1 MNIPSRQEIK
11 ESLQSI
17 ASDAG
22 YSGSAVDFII
32 SLASTGYYETFLRS
46 IGILREANAD
56 TAANINS
63 LITMAVNRM
72 YSTFR
77 GNCPR
82 LILKGQSTRY
92 QELKRGDKVY
102 SSENFNLYVYTDITL
117 TPNTDFSI
125 ELIASP
131 EYIFSSKK
139 NKSDRFYVD
148 FRDNDLSEDIN
159 LYVQTDQTAFLN
171 NDYGVLTTPKKVFR
185 LFSQNLSSILDI
197 TIQGWGVRY
206 YRYTKGDANFTIS
219 AFKYLDD
226 HDQDVEE
233 VINSAMEKVLD
244 GSATEADLQLEISNF
259 IPTYIGWKVDKDEDG
274 VVLKTYKS
282 VPRETKEELKV
293 NLNSQI
299 DSIYMVRSNS
309 DLLDSFRVAF
319 ANKISDVNLE
329 SYATEGST
337 FTVENYKDEV
347 HNIKVEGACYI
358 NPLDRPFST
367 YTNGT
372 SGFVMELL
380 VPVSTRNN
388 WKLTGHTPDE
398 VILEVVHRNNNNDA
412 WNTLMSWTD
421 LDTIKRWDANSGP
434 KITIPYGVYS
444 IRARADAG
452 TTLNISY
459 RNLDSST
466 YPTTNIQL
474 KGNVPTDT
482 STDYNV
488 NPSTTSIIM
497 DHDGDLIL
505 NWDNNWKCDYVP
517 TAYRKLTIKKNDKVI
532 KWWAPNPGSIGT
544 YTDNVNKGD
553 VISIMFWADK
563 GYYINFESHLS
574 YLDST
579 STGITGIDVP
589 ESFLTNRV
597 PRNSDVQYPMVAF
610 YYVPRSASNLI
621 SSGEMES
628 YNQAVKYHYVFD
640 HLYACPGNLSTYTLK
655 ADIVTTDS
663 TQLAKDLA
671 EIINNYTNKLG
682 VTLSRNE
689 LVTAISKLSEV
700 SIVNELKLL
709 GNGKEY
715 SNIHCKSYEYIQ
727 ITVDLTTS

>member
-17 ASDAG
+17 ALDAG

-102 SSENFNLYVYTDITL
+102 SSETFNLYVYTDITL

-139 NKSDRFYVD
+139 NKSDRFYVE
-148 FRDNDLSEDIN
+148 FRDNDLSEDVN

-171 NDYGVLTTPKKVFR
+171 NDYGVLTTPEKVFR
-185 LFSQNLSSILDI
+185 LFSQNLNSILDI
-197 TIQGWGVRY
+197 TIQGWGIRY

-219 AFKYLDD
+219 AFKYLDG

-259 IPTYIGWKVDKDEDG
+259 IPTYIGWKVDRDANESII
-274 VVLKTYKS
+274 KTYKS
-282 VPRETKEELKV
+282 IPRETKEELKT

-319 ANKISDVNLE
+319 ASKISDVNLE
-329 SYATEGST
+329 SYATAGKSI
-337 FTVENYKDEV
+337 TVENYKDEV
-347 HNIKVEGACYI
+347 HNITVEGLCHTTS
-358 NPLDRPFST
+358 NRPFTT
-367 YTNGT
+367 YTSGT
-372 SGFVMELL
+372 QPGSTLKLL
-380 VPVSTRNN
+380 ISESTKDN
-388 WKLTGHTPDE
+388 WILTNHAPEE
-398 VILEVVHRNNNNDA
+398 VVLEVGDVIDGKNVPIR
-412 WNTLMSWTD
+412 SWTD
-421 LDTIKRWDANSGP
+421 LEAIKHWTSNEDPEFITNSNLF
-434 KITIPYGVYS
+434 YVS
-444 IRARADAG
+444 IRADESDNKIIRI
-452 TTLNISY
+452 TY
-459 RNLDSST
+459 RNLTLST
-466 YPTTNIQL
+466 GETINFYG
-474 KGNVPTDT
+474 KVPIGAVDEHI
-482 STDYNV
+482 V
-488 NPSTTSIIM
+488 NPSTTSITIN
-497 DHDGDLIL
+497 HDGELLLSWSNSWSCDQVPP
-505 NWDNNWKCDYVP
+505 DN
-517 TAYRKLTIKKNDKVI
+517 RKLIIKKNDEVI
-532 KWWAPNPGSIGT
+532 KEWVPNPHLTDTYRGT
-544 YTDNVNKGD
+544 VNKGD
-553 VISIMFWADK
+553 VISIKFWADK
-563 GYYINFESHLS
+563 GHYVDFESHLS
-574 YLDST
+574 YLEST
-579 STGITGIDVP
+579 STDTSGIDVP

-597 PRNSDVQYPMVAF
+597 PRTSDVQYPMIAF

-640 HLYACPGNLSTYTLK
+640 HLYACPGNLSTYTLRVN
-655 ADIVTTDS
+655 IVTTDS

-671 EIINNYTNKLG
+671 EIISRYNNKLG
-682 VTLSRNE
+682 ITVSRNE
-689 LVTAISKLSEV
+689 LVTAISKLNEV

-709 GNGKEY
+709 RNTEEY

-727 ITVDLTTS
+727 ITIDLTTS